1 MDENR
6 VIGSTKKFEGMA
18 KEFVGDILG
27 DNKMKIEGMAEAAI
41 GTAQN
46 FAGSVSDSAKELYDD
61 APEAVKANIEKTIA
75 LIRANPAIASLAV
88 ATVGGLA
95 TWYAASNRKK

>member
-6 VIGSTKKFEGMA
+6 IIGTAKKFEGKA
-18 KEFVGDILG
+18 KEFAGDILG
-27 DNKMKIEGMAEAAI
+27 DSKLKVEGMAEAAM
-41 GTAQN
+41 GSMQN
-46 FAGSVSDSAKELYDD
+46 FAGGVSDSARDIYDD
-61 APEAVKANIEKTIA
+61 APESVKANIEKTIA

-95 TWYAASNRKK
+95 TWYAASLRKK